1 MFNLLCTKQN
11 FEFSI
16 VKCAAL
22 PELARCLS
30 EQRHLPCSLRAW
42 VRAPGSTRW
51 KDRADTHTH
60 ARPRMYTPTHMHTHT
75 HAHPH
80 MYTPT
85 RELSSHMWLKTAIP
99 IVLSSGELF
108 WCDSLLPLTNKT
120 PKDKDWTEY
129 HWCVPNIWH
138 SRISVCQFIDHVW
151 LKGKFGGLI
160 FYFVVFVLWFLLA
173 QGGQRNVLSILLKR
187 ACHWELL

>member
-16 VKCAAL
+16 VQCAAL
-22 PELARCLS
+22 PELVRCLS

-42 VRAPGSTRW
+42 VRAPGSTWW

-60 ARPRMYTPTHMHTHT
+60 ACPHTCTHHT

-85 RELSSHMWLKTAIP
+85 RELNSHMWLKNSYTHSTFFRGV
-99 IVLSSGELF
+99 VLV
-108 WCDSLLPLTNKT
+108 WQPAPLTNKT

-138 SRISVCQFIDHVW
+138 SRISICQFIDHVW
-151 LKGKFGGLI
+151 LKGKFVGLI
-160 FYFVVFVLWFLLA
+160 FYFAMFVLWFLLA
-173 QGGQRNVLSILLKR
+173 QGAQKNVLSILLKR

>member
-1 MFNLLCTKQN
+1 MHKAKFRVLNSQMCCSSRASEMSQRAKAPSVQ
-11 FEFSI
+11 
-16 VKCAAL
+16 
-22 PELARCLS
+22 PESLS
-30 EQRHLPCSLRAW
+30 SSPRI
-42 VRAPGSTRW
+42 
-51 KDRADTHTH
+51 HTVEGQSWH
-60 ARPRMYTPTHMHTHT
+60 PHTCTPTHVHTHT

-85 RELSSHMWLKTAIP
+85 RELNSHMWLKTAIP

-160 FYFVVFVLWFLLA
+160 FYFVVFVMWFLLA
-173 QGGQRNVLSILLKR
+173 QGGQRNVLSILLKKAR
-187 ACHWELL
+187 HWELL